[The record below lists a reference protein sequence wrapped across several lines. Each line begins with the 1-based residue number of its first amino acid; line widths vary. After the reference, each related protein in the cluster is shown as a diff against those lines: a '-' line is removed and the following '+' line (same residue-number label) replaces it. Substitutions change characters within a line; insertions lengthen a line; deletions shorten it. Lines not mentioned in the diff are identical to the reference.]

1 MSSIP
6 RIVSVEDDVD
16 IFNLIKLILKPLD
29 IELYHALNGHQA
41 LEMTENLKPD
51 LLLLDLALPDI
62 YGWELLNKIRSRCAA
77 QPKGVVVISAH
88 AEVTPKLTARQRD
101 VDEYFNKPFIPADLR
116 NKVRL
121 LLHLP

>member
-6 RIVSVEDDVD
+6 RVVSIEDDVD
-16 IFNLIKLILKPLD
+16 IFNLIKLILKPLNV
-29 IELYHALNGHQA
+29 ELYHALDGHQA
-41 LEMTENLKPD
+41 LEMTENLNPD

-62 YGWELLNKIRSRCAA
+62 YGWELLNKIRSRSQS

-88 AEVTPKLTARQRD
+88 PAVTPELTARQRD

-116 NKVRL
+116 NKVRSL
-121 LLHLP
+121 LGLP